1 MDDVNDAA
9 EGLQK
14 ARYAATVTAILGGPI
29 PVPGVSLALNLP
41 IMAANVFHQ
50 MMTLGLGAKAL
61 EIRTLGYHGKTWTKG
76 GFLEEVK
83 KQLGEDDQL
92 AAAWVPSLF
101 ARTTAEIASAL
112 TSILAL
118 LPSLLAANISAEA
131 LVVIP
136 VVGSIFNA

>member
-29 PVPGVSLALNLP
+29 PVTGVSLALNLP

-61 EIRTLGYHGKTWTKG
+61 EIRTLGYQGKTWTKG
-76 GFLEEVK
+76 DFLEEVK
-83 KQLGEDDQL
+83 KQLVEDDQL
-92 AAAWVPSLF
+92 AAAWIQSLF

-112 TSILAL
+112 MSILA
-118 LPSLLAANISAEA
+118 
-131 LVVIP
+131 
-136 VVGSIFNA
+136 FC